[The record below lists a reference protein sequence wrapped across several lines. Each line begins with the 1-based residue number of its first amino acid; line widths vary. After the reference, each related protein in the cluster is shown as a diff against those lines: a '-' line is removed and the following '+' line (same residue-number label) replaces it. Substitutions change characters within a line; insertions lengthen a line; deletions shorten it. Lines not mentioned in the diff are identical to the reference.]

1 MDKKPSANWPA
12 NHDAERERA
21 VAESVRDE
29 AVRRDWDGQIRLLRT
44 QLQAADPTVAAG
56 LLLQMTRRFEHE
68 VYQEQRS
75 LLATTLLWTE
85 PEQLAAQW
93 IQSSYRDLAQIAAD
107 TFRRAAGTPGSS
119 IPDVAGHL
127 AAFAFAGFGAAMKWS
142 EIADTPHDT
151 AQLIEIKRVF
161 SLAEAAGLG
170 GKAYAV
176 PHGEAETALSLTAL
190 FVRALMLDA
199 LCRGNLG
206 QRQIEIADSWL
217 WEWSSDYTLTNRAEG
232 AVLTFDRQGARGLRA
247 ADPVYNT
254 PDQRLLNIDAMGRH
268 IALVVRGFRE
278 GQIFPGYGCAS
289 EFRVEEHVATL
300 EYLRRFLDGARRR
313 TGRAPRATRT
323 GRLEAFVGLGEVLSK
338 AYTSRPAPIVQEPA
352 ADPNSPRAAIDSRF
366 DIQRRYVRLLDESP
380 FGLGV
385 ACEDKSMM
393 SVDVGD
399 LIAFQDSD
407 GPPPIVC
414 EVVRRSS
421 PDGMDHAPPQLGLR
435 VLSRDSRRLTLQV
448 AGSGQVVEAIF
459 LPGEDRSG
467 YQDMFLVS
475 HSDFERGGVL
485 KVLTQDRAF
494 LLRFNR
500 VRYHGAGWHLA
511 GFEVVEEA
519 ASGDGWQ
526 GDAR

>member
-1 MDKKPSANWPA
+1 MDQKPAASWPSGR
-12 NHDAERERA
+12 DADREKA
-21 VAESVRDE
+21 IAESVRDE
-29 AVRRDWDGQIRLLRT
+29 AVRREWDGEIRLMRS
-44 QLQAADPTVAAG
+44 QLQSADPVVASG
-56 LLLQMTRRFEHE
+56 RVLQVLRRFERE
-68 VYQEQRS
+68 VYHEQRS

-85 PEQLAAQW
+85 PEQIAAEW
-93 IQSSYRDLAQIAAD
+93 IQSTYRDLAQIAAD
-107 TFRRAAGTPGSS
+107 TFRRLAGTPGSS
-119 IPDVAGHL
+119 IPDEAGHL

-161 SLAEAAGLG
+161 TLAEAGGLAT
-170 GKAYAV
+170 KAYAV
-176 PHGEAETALSLTAL
+176 PHGEAETALPLTAL

-217 WEWSSDYTLTNRAEG
+217 WEWSGEYALTTRAEG

-247 ADPVYNT
+247 ADPTFNT
-254 PDQRLLNIDAMGRH
+254 ADHRLLNIDAMGRH

-289 EFRVEEHVATL
+289 EFRVEEHVTTL
-300 EYLRRFLDGARRR
+300 EHLRRFLDGARRR
-313 TGRAPRATRT
+313 TGRAPRTSRT

-338 AYTSRPAPIVQEPA
+338 AYTSRPAPVVQEAPA
-352 ADPNSPRAAIDSRF
+352 EPNSPRAAIDSRF
-366 DIQRRYVRLLDESP
+366 EIPRRYVRLLDESP

-393 SVDVGD
+393 SVDVGE

-421 PDGMDHAPPQLGLR
+421 PEGMDHLPPHLGLR

-448 AGSGQVVEAIF
+448 VGSGQVVEAIY

-494 LLRFNR
+494 LLKLNR
-500 VRYHGAGWHLA
+500 VRYHGSGWHLA
-511 GFEVVEEA
+511 GFEVVEEG
-519 ASGDGWQ
+519 ASGGGWQ